1 MYDTRTI
8 QQTLESMGRTVGLSK
23 DAFESMKQD
32 YLLKRMPVVDD
43 TAKIA
48 AFIASDR
55 ADILTAAIINS
66 SCGQVL
72 D

>member
-1 MYDTRTI
+1 MYDTDTI
-8 QQTLESMGRTVGLSK
+8 QQAFKSRGLSEEAIW
-23 DAFESMKQD
+23 DNIKQS
-32 YLLKRMPVVDD
+32 YLLKRMPVVND

-55 ADILTAAIINS
+55 ANTLTGRIINA

>member
-1 MYDTRTI
+1 
-8 QQTLESMGRTVGLSK
+8 MGRTVGLSK